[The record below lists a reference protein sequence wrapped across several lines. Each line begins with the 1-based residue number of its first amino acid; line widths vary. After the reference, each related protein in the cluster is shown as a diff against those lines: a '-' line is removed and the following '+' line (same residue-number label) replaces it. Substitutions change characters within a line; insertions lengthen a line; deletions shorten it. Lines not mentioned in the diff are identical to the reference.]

1 MRKLKKIL
9 CTWQV
14 VMLAAAAVFV
24 LAPME
29 AHAQDYSVTCTLY
42 DTEGHPAELS
52 GETNFELEAGDTIS
66 VSVAT
71 RDFGVTACN
80 INVNYAGGYRP
91 ASGDISS
98 NGTSTYNISYQA
110 LKSKFEEAGKTLP
123 TKFGV
128 SIDVG
133 VIAVDYASYIYSTTV
148 NINLTDKS
156 EAAGSGSSSDG
167 DDDSLLADAAEEESE
182 TKAPQN
188 FFDTAKD
195 EIKALAEAAAVQAK
209 SGSSQSSSDSQ
220 TTVYLTREE
229 GAALDKDIMTVLQNS
244 PSVTLDY
251 TYTYQGKEYHV
262 VIPGGKSVIVDESI
276 PWYGPLWLA
285 AHYGVDSKSTTAAGN
300 YTIQSGDSL
309 SSIARRN
316 NTTMANL
323 LKLNPSITDA
333 NKIWAGVTIRIAE

>member
-1 MRKLKKIL
+1 MTGGGQGYKINAFDYTKYFRDIDKEEEGKMRKLKKIL

-42 DTEGHPAELS
+42 DTENNPAELS

-98 NGTSTYNISYQA
+98 NGTSTYNISYQD
-110 LKSKFEEAGKTLP
+110 LKSKFEENGKTVP

-128 SIDVG
+128 SIAVG
-133 VIAVDYASYIYSTTV
+133 NIAVDYAGPQTYSTTV

-156 EAAGSGSSSDG
+156 G
-167 DDDSLLADAAEEESE
+167 
-182 TKAPQN
+182 
-188 FFDTAKD
+188 
-195 EIKALAEAAAVQAK
+195 
-209 SGSSQSSSDSQ
+209 
-220 TTVYLTREE
+220 
-229 GAALDKDIMTVLQNS
+229 GASAS
-244 PSVTLDY
+244 
-251 TYTYQGKEYHV
+251 
-262 VIPGGKSVIVDESI
+262 
-276 PWYGPLWLA
+276 
-285 AHYGVDSKSTTAAGN
+285 
-300 YTIQSGDSL
+300 
-309 SSIARRN
+309 
-316 NTTMANL
+316 
-323 LKLNPSITDA
+323 
-333 NKIWAGVTIRIAE
+333 

>member
-98 NGTSTYNISYQA
+98 NGTSTYNISYQD

-156 EAAGSGSSSDG
+156 EVATSVAG
-167 DDDSLLADAAEEESE
+167 EESE

>member
-1 MRKLKKIL
+1 MKKLKKIL

-42 DTEGHPAELS
+42 DTEGYPAELS

-71 RDFGVTACN
+71 RDYVVTACN

-98 NGTSTYNISYQA
+98 NGTSTYNISYQD

-128 SIDVG
+128 LIHVG
-133 VIAVDYASYIYSTTV
+133 VIAVDYSTNTYSTTV

-156 EAAGSGSSSDG
+156 EAATSV
-167 DDDSLLADAAEEESE
+167 AEEESE

-229 GAALDKDIMTVLQNS
+229 GAALDKDIMTVLKNS

-285 AHYGVDSKSTTAAGN
+285 AHYGVDTNATTAGS